1 MGKLMQVTETKNEGL
16 SRAFTVAVPAADFDK
31 KVDSRLEEV
40 AKTAKMPGFREGKV
54 PASILKKK
62 FGPNVMGE
70 ALEQTINEA
79 SSKILD
85 EHKIRPA
92 TKPKI
97 EIIKFEEGQDIEYT
111 MDVEIMPEIKLGDF
125 SKIKIDRHIV
135 EIDEDEVT
143 KSLENMAKSYKSSIP
158 ITKKRKAKS
167 GDVAIINFLG
177 KVGGEEFPGGKAED
191 YPLELGTGSFIP
203 GFEDQVIGREA
214 GDEFDV
220 NVTFPSEYGAEELA
234 GKDAVFEVVL
244 KEIQE
249 STPAEINDELAVKA
263 GLESLDA
270 LKSAIREQ
278 HGAMFK
284 DATRQKLKRT
294 LMDSLETEYRF
305 ELPKGMVE
313 DEFET
318 VKKQMNDAKEAG
330 QLSEE
335 EANRPEKEA
344 DKEFRE
350 IAERRVRLGL
360 LFTEIGG
367 QNDIKIAQEDF
378 NRAIMEESKRY
389 QGQEQ
394 AVIDYYNKN
403 PEAVQSLSGPI
414 YEDKIVDFILEL
426 ATTTDK
432 KVTIEELLAEDGAE
446 AKPKKKAAAK
456 AKTKTKAK
464 AKTKSAQKK

>member
-1 MGKLMQVTETKNEGL
+1 MQVTETKNEGL
-16 SRAFTVAVPAADFDK
+16 SRAFTVAVPAADFDE
-31 KVDSRLEEV
+31 KVDSRLKEV

-79 SSKILD
+79 SSKILG
-85 EHKIRPA
+85 ERKIRPA

-111 MDVEIMPEIKLGDF
+111 MDVEVMPEIKLGDF
-125 SKIKIDRHIV
+125 SKLKIERMVV
-135 EIDEDEVT
+135 EIDEEEVN
-143 KSLENMAKSYKSSIP
+143 KSLENMAKAYKTSTP
-158 ITKKRKAKS
+158 VAKKRKAKS
-167 GDVAIINFLG
+167 GDTAIINFLG

-191 YPLELGTGSFIP
+191 YPLELGSNSFIP
-203 GFEDQVIGREA
+203 GFEDQVTGHEP

-220 NVTFPSEYGAEELA
+220 NVTFPTEYGAEELA
-234 GKDAVFEVVL
+234 GKDAVFEVTL

-263 GLESLDA
+263 GMENLDA
-270 LKSAIREQ
+270 LKKAIGEQ

-294 LMDSLETEYRF
+294 LMDSLEIEYQF
-305 ELPKGMVE
+305 ELPAGMVE
-313 DEFET
+313 DEFES

-335 EANRPEKEA
+335 DANRPEKET
-344 DKEFRE
+344 DKEFKE
-350 IAERRVRLGL
+350 IANRRVRLGL
-360 LFTEIGG
+360 LFTEVGNA
-367 QNDIKIAQEDF
+367 NDIKIAQEDF

-426 ATTTDK
+426 ATISDK
-432 KVTIEELLAEDGAE
+432 KVTIEELLADDDAP
-446 AKPKKKAAAK
+446 AKSSKKSAAK
-456 AKTKTKAK
+456 SKAKAK
-464 AKTKSAQKK
+464 AKTKSAKK

>member
-1 MGKLMQVTETKNEGL
+1 MQVTETKNEGL
-16 SRAFTVAVPAADFDK
+16 SRAFTVAVPAADFDE
-31 KVDSRLEEV
+31 KVDNRLKEV

-79 SSKILD
+79 SSKILE
-85 EHKIRPA
+85 EHSIRPA

-125 SKIKIDRHIV
+125 SKLKIERMVV
-135 EIDEDEVT
+135 EIDEDEVS
-143 KSLENMAKSYKSSIP
+143 KSLENMAKSYKTSTP
-158 ITKKRKAKS
+158 VTKKRKAKS
-167 GDVAIINFLG
+167 GDTAVINFLG

-191 YPLELGTGSFIP
+191 YPLELGSNSFIP
-203 GFEDQVIGREA
+203 GFEDQVTGHEP

-220 NVTFPSEYGAEELA
+220 NVTFPTEYGAEELA
-234 GKDAVFEVVL
+234 GKDVVFEVVL

-263 GLESLDA
+263 GMENLDA

-294 LMDSLETEYRF
+294 LMDSLEAEYQF
-305 ELPKGMVE
+305 ELPAGMVE
-313 DEFET
+313 EEFES

-344 DKEFRE
+344 DKEFKE
-350 IAERRVRLGL
+350 IANRRVRLGL
-360 LFTEIGG
+360 LFTEVGNA
-367 QNDIKIAQEDF
+367 NDIKIAQEDF

-403 PEAVQSLSGPI
+403 PEAVQALSGPI
-414 YEDKIVDFILEL
+414 YEDKVVDFILEL
-426 ATTTDK
+426 ATITDK
-432 KVTIEELLAEDGAE
+432 KVTTEELLADDDAPKESS

-456 AKTKTKAK
+456 SKAK